1 MLKIKN
7 LTKSFGNLKV
17 LKDIDL
23 SVAEGE
29 VVVIIGPSGSG
40 KSTFL
45 RSINILEEADDGFLK
60 LDNLEVNLKSKD
72 KDDIYQ
78 LRQDT
83 GMIFQSYNLFRN
95 KTALE
100 NITEALI
107 VVQNVNKEEAIKI
120 GEELLTKVGLADK
133 RDTYPAAL
141 SGGQQQRVG
150 IARALATNPKLLLVD
165 EPTSALDPE
174 LVGEVL
180 KVLKELA
187 QEGMTMLIVTHEMGF
202 AREVADKVIFMD
214 QGEIIEIAKPEVIFT
229 NPKNKRT
236 KQFLTQIY

>member
-1 MLKIKN
+1 
-7 LTKSFGNLKV
+7 
-17 LKDIDL
+17 
-23 SVAEGE
+23 
-29 VVVIIGPSGSG
+29 
-40 KSTFL
+40 
-45 RSINILEEADDGFLK
+45 
-60 LDNLEVNLKSKD
+60 
-72 KDDIYQ
+72 
-78 LRQDT
+78 
-83 GMIFQSYNLFRN
+83 MIFQSYNLFRN

-107 VVQNVNKEEAIKI
+107 VIQNVNKEEAIKI
-120 GEELLTKVGLADK
+120 GEKLLTKVGLADK

-229 NPKNKRT
+229 NPKNERT